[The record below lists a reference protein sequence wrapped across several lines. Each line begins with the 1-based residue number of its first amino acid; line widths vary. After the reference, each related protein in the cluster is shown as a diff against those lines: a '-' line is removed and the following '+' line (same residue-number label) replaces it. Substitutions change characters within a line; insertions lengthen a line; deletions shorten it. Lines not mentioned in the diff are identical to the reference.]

1 MISIW
6 AYLGPESVHLA
17 KLHQEF
23 TIGQSHTERLGPLL
37 GCQHYAVKL
46 LTLKINS
53 VQQEYSPG
61 RSGFGK
67 HFRIWSERQNLP
79 WQAGR
84 FTYLNMCL
92 LAANRP
98 WLPKGQ
104 PGSHRLTWTKVSNI
118 SQAAKKKGLAV
129 ISSPV
134 HLTIARYPRQHSKV
148 TVTELRCTLPQCEYF
163 LEVGHKRKLMDKII
177 RFNCITECVIRFN
190 CIFGEIQNVLQTML
204 RECLCN
210 K

>member
-1 MISIW
+1 MGLPRSW
-6 AYLGPESVHLA
+6 VSTSGQAEPRVYC
-17 KLHQEF
+17 
-23 TIGQSHTERLGPLL
+23 QSHTERLGPLL
-37 GCQHYAVKL
+37 GCQRYAVKL
-46 LTLKINS
+46 LTLKINYM
-53 VQQEYSPG
+53 QQEYSPG

-67 HFRIWSERQNLP
+67 HFRIWSEGQNLP

-118 SQAAKKKGLAV
+118 SRCLTNTWSTFCKLPKRKGLAV
-129 ISSPV
+129 IASPV

-148 TVTELRCTLPQCEYF
+148 TVTEPRCTLPQCEYF
-163 LEVGHKRKLMDKII
+163 L
-177 RFNCITECVIRFN
+177 
-190 CIFGEIQNVLQTML
+190 
-204 RECLCN
+204 
-210 K
+210 

>member
-1 MISIW
+1 M
-6 AYLGPESVHLA
+6 
-17 KLHQEF
+17 LHQEF
-23 TIGQSHTERLGPLL
+23 TVGQSHTERLGPLL
-37 GCQHYAVKL
+37 GCQRYAVKL
-46 LTLKINS
+46 LTLKINYM
-53 VQQEYSPG
+53 QQEYSPG

-67 HFRIWSERQNLP
+67 HFRIWSEGQNLP

-118 SQAAKKKGLAV
+118 SRCLTNTWSTFCKLPKRKGLAV
-129 ISSPV
+129 IASPV
-134 HLTIARYPRQHSKV
+134 HLTIALYSSQHSKV
-148 TVTELRCTLPQCEYF
+148 TVTELRCTLLQCEYS
-163 LEVGHKRKLMDKII
+163 LQVGHKRKLLDQI
-177 RFNCITECVIRFN
+177 IRFN
-190 CIFGEIQNVLQTML
+190 CIFGEIQNALQTML
-204 RECLCN
+204 RESLCN